1 MKNLRSAS
9 FDADLVLWI
18 TQLLETVFFVELIHA
33 SAGIH
38 ELLLSGIE
46 RMALGA
52 DFNSDVLLRG
62 SRLYDGAAGAFDGG
76 LLVVGMYSF
85 LHGSSPVSSKA
96 VLIVP
101 EKA

>member
-1 MKNLRSAS
+1 M
-9 FDADLVLWI
+9 I

-33 SAGIH
+33 SAGVH

-46 RMALGA
+46 RMAFGA
-52 DFNSDVLLRG
+52 DFNGDVLLCG
-62 SRLYDGAAGAFDGG
+62 ACLNDSAAGAFDSG
-76 LLVVGMYSF
+76 LFVVGMYSF

-101 EKA
+101 AEA